1 VSRMG
6 LRNEHK
12 SNVTRRGERL
22 LAMDDGGSL
31 RLLFCGAEGR
41 SRDLGGIAPAAVH
54 GKKIGRRKQQGEGGR
69 PSTLAATVREDKGAR
84 RGVRDLL
91 V

>member
-6 LRNEHK
+6 LHNEHK

-41 SRDLGGIAPAAVH
+41 SRDLGGIAPAAVN
-54 GKKIGRRKQQGEGGR
+54 GKKGRRKQQGREVGR
-69 PSTLAATVREDKGAR
+69 RP
-84 RGVRDLL
+84 
-91 V
+91 